1 MRETGDSRVAA
12 STAAGGRNGLRVKIA
27 VQRVRLGGE
36 EFRVI
41 RPAAPLNNGALY
53 ETGDRYEMYVD
64 RTDGR
69 RIGTLW
75 LLAARSPRSLVY
87 LPMRATPTAPG
98 TGWRDEKPLDLVLAH
113 RSVQFRPSRWKQLR
127 ERISAGNAPR
137 ELRTA
142 SVPESD
148 VLPDQE
154 IDYAAPSD
162 QRSWDLLR
170 QRVHAETLFLTGNTK
185 AFREAARH
193 VFAVTKEGPPAA
205 ATELYLPGPGCNY
218 HACRGLFAWEDLHPH
233 DRADFHVAFT
243 PRWVK

>member
-1 MRETGDSRVAA
+1 MTASRAA
-12 STAAGGRNGLRVKIA
+12 IGRHDLRVKIA

-53 ETGDRYEMYVD
+53 ETNHRDEMYVD

-87 LPMRATPTAPG
+87 LPMRTTPSAPG
-98 TGWRDEKPLDLVLAH
+98 TGWQDEKPLDLVLAH
-113 RSVQFRPSRWKQLR
+113 RSLQFRPSRWKRLR
-127 ERISAGNAPR
+127 ERITAGNAPR

-142 SVPESD
+142 SVPEQD
-148 VLPDQE
+148 VLPDRR
-154 IDYAAPSD
+154 IAHAATGGRRNGDP
-162 QRSWDLLR
+162 LR
-170 QRVHAETLFLTGNTK
+170 RCLHAETLFLTGTTS
-185 AFREAARH
+185 AFRESARH

-218 HACRGLFAWEDLHPH
+218 HACRSFYTSQGLPGH
-233 DRADFHVAFT
+233 DQAEFHVAFT
-243 PRWVK
+243 PRWVT

>member
-1 MRETGDSRVAA
+1 MTASRAA
-12 STAAGGRNGLRVKIA
+12 IGRDGLRVKVA

-41 RPAAPLNNGALY
+41 RPVAPLNNAALY
-53 ETGDRYEMYVD
+53 ETDQRYEIYVD

-69 RIGTLW
+69 RMGTLW

-98 TGWRDEKPLDLVLAH
+98 TGWRDEKPLDLVLTH
-113 RSVQFRPSRWKQLR
+113 RSLQFRQSRWKRLR
-127 ERISAGNAPR
+127 QHIAAGNAPR

-148 VLPDQE
+148 VLPDQM
-154 IDYAAPSD
+154 IDQVAPSN
-162 QRSWDLLR
+162 RRHGDLLR
-170 QRVHAETLFLTGNTK
+170 PHLHAETLFLTGTTR
-185 AFREAARH
+185 AFRESARH
-193 VFAVTKEGPPAA
+193 LFAVTTEGPPAA

-218 HACRGLFAWEDLHPH
+218 HVCRTFSARKGLHAHTRE
-233 DRADFHVAFT
+233 DFHVVFS
-243 PRWVK
+243 PRWVR